1 MGIFEAAH
9 GCVYV
14 CEGGGGGVGGLGS
27 GQKVPLPKICHT
39 FLQDETWYSYVLP
52 KEDPKNI

>member
-14 CEGGGGGVGGLGS
+14 CVKGGGGGS

-39 FLQDETWYSYVLP
+39 FLQDETWHSYVLP